1 VNQPIGVVVFD
12 IDGVL
17 ADVGHRLIHVQGRPK
32 DWDAFFAAMA
42 DDPVLPAGRDL
53 ARRLARD
60 HPIVYLTGRP
70 RRYARVTQAWL
81 SRHGLPEG
89 HLLQRRDGDRR
100 PARLVKSAI
109 LDALARQVPIHLVV
123 DDDEAVCEA
132 YRQAGH
138 RVLLATWA
146 TQPPALYEVQE
157 HDGAT

>member
-1 VNQPIGVVVFD
+1 MSEPIGVAVVD

-17 ADVGHRLIHVQGRPK
+17 ADVSHRLIHLQRRPK

-42 DDPVLPAGRDL
+42 DDPVLEPGRDL
-53 ARRLARD
+53 ARRLAQK

-70 RRYARVTQAWL
+70 RRYATVTEMWL
-81 SRHGLPEG
+81 ARHGLPEG

-100 PARLVKSAI
+100 PARIAKPAMLE
-109 LDALARQVPIHLVV
+109 ALARHVPVHLVV
-123 DDDEAVCEA
+123 DDDEAVCQA

-146 TQPPALYEVQE
+146 TQQPALYEAQE